1 MDTLKRRS
9 IRVALLAA
17 PLVLLGAM
25 ADGHGG
31 DSKLIHA
38 CVEKRHG
45 DVRIVGAREHCRRH
59 EHALHWVREVPKPA
73 PAPVPA
79 PAPTGATAAE
89 LVDAGDVVLGPV
101 VSVGSGNLPV
111 VGIRRNGRLF
121 PFIAANP
128 EMGFATLSGFDT
140 LYFSE
145 AGCQGDRFL
154 VRSGSPFPAT
164 AIDQAG
170 NGFGDAG
177 GNPVPGGADL
187 GSSFSWD
194 GCQPIDVV
202 QNPAPAAVVPAV
214 QVFASGDFTP
224 PFRVR

>member
-1 MDTLKRRS
+1 METLKRRS

-45 DVRIVGAREHCRRH
+45 DVRIVGAREHCKRH
-59 EHALHWVREVPKPA
+59 ERAMHWVREVPTSTPA
-73 PAPVPA
+73 PPPA

-89 LVDAGDVVLGPV
+89 VVDAADVALGPV
-101 VSVGSGNLPV
+101 VAMSGNLPV
-111 VGIRRNGRLF
+111 VGIRRNGRIF

-140 LYFSE
+140 LYFSG
-145 AGCQGDRFL
+145 AACDGNRFL
-154 VRSGSPFPAT
+154 VRSVSPFPAT
-164 AIDQAG
+164 AIDQSG

-177 GNPVPGGADL
+177 VAAPGGTTL
-187 GSSFSWD
+187 GSSFSWG
-194 GCQPIDVV
+194 GCLAIGVE
-202 QNPAPAAVVPAV
+202 NPAPDAVVPAV
-214 QVFASGDFTP
+214 QLFASSDFTP
-224 PFRVR
+224 PFGVR